1 VGVRETAGI
10 SSEYCPNLAWAT
22 RVGTASALPVGTKVQ
37 VCV

>member
-1 VGVRETAGI
+1 MGVRETAGI
-10 SSEYCPNLAWAT
+10 SSEYCANQAWGT